1 MCQNWASLEGKALIG
16 NSFTVTPQSHFVTFC
31 KCNKADNN
39 ESMRLKQIK
48 LAGFKSF
55 VDPTQVPFP
64 AAMTC
69 VVGPNGC
76 GKSNVIDAVRWVLG
90 ESSAKNLRGD
100 AMTDVI
106 FNGSTQRKPVSQ
118 ASVELVFE
126 NTQGKLQGSLADRSE
141 ISLKRLVTRDAQS
154 HYFLNGSKCRRRDIT
169 DIFLGTGLGPRSYAI
184 IEQGMIS
191 RLIESRPQELR
202 VFIEEAAG
210 ISKYKERRRE
220 TETRI
225 KHTRDNLDRLADV
238 RDELGKNL
246 DKLRRQAA
254 TAERY
259 KELKATERRYKAE
272 LTCLK
277 WLFYNNQLQQ
287 AEQQLAAL
295 ELDFTQ
301 FETQGSGGFLRLTE
315 LKAELD
321 NVRQQ
326 LDAKQQ
332 QYYQLGVNIS
342 ALEQQLLH
350 QRQRR
355 QTLQDEKRSLTL
367 NLQHG
372 LDQIS
377 EEQAQLAALQQQLL
391 EQLPDTE
398 LVMQQLE
405 EVTAELLLLEQQQQD
420 QQQAQLA
427 AQQQQFQWQQQ
438 LRQLELQSEHKKL
451 LLQQN
456 VQRQQKLSEQ
466 QQSLAAVDIAG
477 NVSQLMA
484 ALADTEQLQT
494 KCSEETKLQSD
505 RLGELQQQKIAL
517 QLKAQSVRQQQ
528 QQLGSALAA
537 VEKEQQKLLQQ
548 QPLLPKLQVA
558 EGWSVA
564 VAVALSALNFSEIT
578 QGHQCDAAGHYLF
591 ASGKPLQTDSQ
602 NLQTGASLASKVS
615 GALMPAYFAD
625 ILLADDEQSAVAM
638 LKSIA
643 PYQSVMLQNGHWY
656 GANWR
661 IVAGKNE
668 QDNPQAL
675 AERASQLTAEMT
687 VAMQQLT
694 AVECEQQ
701 LLQQQRQLQEETLQ
715 QLQGRVA
722 VLQTQQQ
729 QQHTELVLLQQ
740 QQQQQQLQLHNMA
753 EELAQLTAQQQLD
766 VEMLELWQ
774 QQQLE
779 VQAELAAHQDLQQ
792 DVQAKLAQSQQ
803 QLQQWRSRQQQL
815 NQQQQQQAL
824 NQVSLERQLEAART
838 HLARSQQ
845 QQQQLADKLQSLS
858 AQLDLLDEPNA
869 EDQEQLHAWL
879 LEREELAA
887 VKLQLQNQQSGLEQ
901 QLRETEQGQH
911 GLQQLLAS
919 KQKQI
924 DNVRLDAEGFRIRA
938 NNMLEL
944 LSEQKVNF
952 RDLQQNLP
960 PDATEPVWQQQLDK
974 TTEALNRLGPIN
986 LAAIDEFA
994 QQDER
999 KQYLDA
1005 QHQDLVSAL
1014 ETLETAIRKIDRETR
1029 QKFKETYEQV
1039 NSGLQSLFPKVFG
1052 GGSAYLEL
1060 TDEDLLETGVS
1071 IMARPPGKKNSTIHL
1086 LSGGEK
1092 ALTALSLVFSIFRL
1106 NPAPFCMLDEVDAP
1120 LDDANVGRFCNL
1132 VREMSETVQF
1142 IYISHNKIAMEM
1154 AAQLM
1159 GVTMQEPGVSRV
1171 VAVDVEDAV
1180 KMAQA

>member
-1 MCQNWASLEGKALIG
+1 
-16 NSFTVTPQSHFVTFC
+16 
-31 KCNKADNN
+31 
-39 ESMRLKQIK
+39 MRLKQIK

-191 RLIESRPQELR
+191 KLIESRPQELR

-225 KHTRDNLDRLADV
+225 KHTRDNLDRLSDV
-238 RDELGKNL
+238 REELGKNL

-272 LTCLK
+272 LTCIK
-277 WLFYNNQLQQ
+277 WLFYNNQLQL
-287 AEQQLAAL
+287 AEQQLSAL
-295 ELDFTQ
+295 ELDLANFQ
-301 FETQGSGGFLRLTE
+301 AQGSGGFLRLTE

-321 NVRQQ
+321 DVRQQ
-326 LDAKQQ
+326 LDARQQ
-332 QYYQLGVNIS
+332 QYYQLGANIS

-355 QTLQDEKRSLTL
+355 QSLQDEKRSLGL

-377 EEQAQLAALQQQLL
+377 EEQAQLEALQLQLL
-391 EQLPDTE
+391 EQQPDAE
-398 LVMQQLE
+398 VVAQQLE
-405 EVTAELLLLEQQQQD
+405 EVTEQLLELEQSLQNR
-420 QQQAQLA
+420 QQAQLH

-438 LRQLELQSEHKKL
+438 LRQFELQSEHKKS

-456 VQRQQKLSEQ
+456 IERQQKLTAQ
-466 QQSLAAVDIAG
+466 QQLFSKNDLTAQCYDTRQLLAETEHLLQT
-477 NVSQLMA
+477 VSQQV
-484 ALADTEQLQT
+484 QLLTAQ
-494 KCSEETKLQSD
+494 QQ
-505 RLGELQQQKIAL
+505 ELQQQKLSL
-517 QLKAQSVRQQQ
+517 QLAAQTQTQQQ
-528 QQLGSALAA
+528 QQLNNRLQQLQQ
-537 VEKEQQKLLQQ
+537 EQAKLLQQ

-564 VAVALSALNFSEIT
+564 VAVALSALNFSEIVSA
-578 QGHQCDAAGHYLF
+578 HQQDKAGHYIF
-591 ASGKPLQTDSQ
+591 AQTIAAGSAPIQ
-602 NLQTGASLASKVS
+602 ANSLATKVS
-615 GALMPAYFAD
+615 GALVPDYFAD
-625 ILLADDEQSAVAM
+625 ILLAADDEAA
-638 LKSIA
+638 LKLLPA
-643 PYQSVMLQNGHWY
+643 LLPHQSVICASGHWY
-656 GANWR
+656 GSNWR
-661 IVAGKNE
+661 MVAGKNE

-675 AERASQLTAEMT
+675 LERASLVEAELLSLSGQQTETAIER
-687 VAMQQLT
+687 QQLDV
-694 AVECEQQ
+694 ALQKCEAELKAQ
-701 LLQQQRQLQEETLQ
+701 
-715 QLQGRVA
+715 QGRAVA
-722 VLQTQQQ
+722 QQATQQQ
-729 QQHTELVLLQQ
+729 LHTQLLLLEQQQ
-740 QQQQQQLQLHNMA
+740 QQQQQQLSDIRQ
-753 EELAQLTAQQQLD
+753 ELELLETQQQNYLA
-766 VEMLELWQ
+766 ELELWQ
-774 QQQLE
+774 QQQLAVKADLAE
-779 VQAELAAHQDLQQ
+779 HTQQQQNEQAQLLHL
-792 DVQAKLAQSQQ
+792 QQ
-803 QLQQWRSRQQQL
+803 QLQQRRSQQQQL
-815 NQQQQQQAL
+815 NQQQQQHAL
-824 NQVSLERQLEAART
+824 TQVSLERQLDAART

-845 QQQQLADKLQSLS
+845 QQQQLADKLQMLI
-858 AQLDLLDEPNA
+858 AQLDLLDEPSG
-869 EDQEQLHAWL
+869 EDQEQLQAWL
-879 LEREELAA
+879 LEREGLAA
-887 VKLQLQNQQSGLEQ
+887 EKLQLQNQQAGLEQ
-901 QLRETEQGQH
+901 QLRELEQGQH
-911 GLQQLLAS
+911 GLQQVLTA
-919 KQKQI
+919 KQKHI
-924 DNVRLDAEGFRIRA
+924 EGARLDAEGFRVRA

-952 RDLQQNLP
+952 RELQQNLP
-960 PDATEPVWQQQLDK
+960 LDATESVWQQQLDK
-974 TTEALNRLGPIN
+974 TSEALNRLGPIN

-1029 QKFKETYEQV
+1029 QKFKDTFEQV
-1039 NSGLQSLFPKVFG
+1039 NSGLQTLFPKVFG